1 MTLTVRVVEA
11 GAEFEAWPAVLRLIR
26 DAFAS
31 MDGVIDPPSS
41 AHRLTPQSLAD
52 KARVETCLLA
62 LDGER
67 LVGCCFVRR
76 ESEALYLGKLAVDES
91 ARGRGVGRALLAAVE
106 ERARALGVSRLRLE
120 TRVELVGNHATFA
133 AWGFVR
139 TAVNSH
145 EGYTRATSV
154 EMTKHLPV

>member
-1 MTLTVRVVEA
+1 VVEA
-11 GAEFEAWPAVLRLIR
+11 GARFDAWPDVLRLIL

-41 AHRLTPQSLAD
+41 AHRLTPQALAE
-52 KARVETCLLA
+52 KAGTETCLLA
-62 LDGER
+62 VDGDR
-67 LVGCCFVRR
+67 LVGCCFARR
-76 ESEALYLGKLAVDES
+76 EPDGLYLGKLAVHQD
-91 ARGRGVGRALLAAVE
+91 ARGRGVGRLLLSAVE
-106 ERARALGVSRLRLE
+106 ERARALGLTRLRLE
-120 TRVELVGNHATFA
+120 TRVELVANHATFE

-145 EGYTRATSV
+145 EGYTRPTSV

>member
-1 MTLTVRVVEA
+1 MVEA
-11 GAEFEAWPAVLRLIR
+11 GAEFDGWPDVLRLIR
-26 DAFAS
+26 DAFAP

-41 AHRLTPQSLAD
+41 AHRLTSQSLAE
-52 KARVETCLLA
+52 KAGAETCLLA
-62 LDGER
+62 VDGEH

-76 ESEALYLGKLAVDES
+76 ERDGLYLGKLAVDED
-91 ARGRGVGRALLAAVE
+91 ARGRGVGRLLLAAVE
-106 ERARALGVSRLRLE
+106 ERARALGVARLRLE
-120 TRVELVGNHATFA
+120 TRVELVANHATFA

-145 EGYTRATSV
+145 EGYTRPTSV